1 MRKTNY
7 LRIRRFLEITKVL
20 LTILLILVTIVLKIK
35 LLY

>member
-35 LLY
+35 QL